1 MKRFA
6 ITLSMIIV
14 VAAISGC
21 KTTSPEYDF
30 YSGVA
35 AFGYPA
41 CKGKDPSAWHQCAG
55 YRARR
60 LPNSNIVT
68 WQTATYIA
76 GKRNGRSSLSHF
88 ENGEFI
94 FKCENSISDGMVT
107 GLSVCRDQKNKII
120 SRDFY
125 ENGEANPAALA
136 RMDREI
142 ESKKRADQEAAYR
155 QKCESIGFN
164 PGTEK
169 FGDCILRMM
178 EMNSSPKTQTVIQ
191 NTTTGSDPAVRAL
204 LEEQK
209 RQRELEGSLELMK
222 KGLEMMQPPQSPT
235 VRCTNN
241 KATSTITCR

>member
-1 MKRFA
+1 MNRFA
-6 ITLSMIIV
+6 ITLTMIMV

-21 KTTSPEYDF
+21 RTAERVSYHQGIEM
-30 YSGVA
+30 
-35 AFGYPA
+35 FGYPA
-41 CKGKDPSAWHQCAG
+41 CQGTNPNLWDNCVGSSTVITSD
-55 YRARR
+55 ARTG
-60 LPNSNIVT
+60 I
-68 WQTATYIA
+68 QTLFIY
-76 GKRNGRSSLSHF
+76 KNGSP
-88 ENGEFI
+88 
-94 FKCENSISDGMVT
+94 SDGPSRIISKVQ
-107 GLSVCRDQKNKII
+107 GVREVCDQNKKNDRLSGWRTCRDAEGKIT
-120 SRDFY
+120 SREFFI
-125 ENGEANPAALA
+125 NGVESPETGAEIDRKIAAQ
-136 RMDREI
+136 R
-142 ESKKRADQEAAYR
+142 SADQEASYR
-155 QKCESIGFN
+155 KKCEAIGFN

-169 FGDCILRMM
+169 FADCILRMM